1 MVLIV
6 RAWREADGRL
16 TVRLIDTV
24 APNRDGIYVTSI
36 EAAEAI
42 LRERLT
48 KLLEDRHPG
57 PR

>member
-24 APNRDGIYVTSI
+24 APNRDGIYVASI

-48 KLLEDRHPG
+48 ELLDDRLSG
-57 PR
+57 PL